1 MARTARK
8 RQADEALAFERERA
22 DTLRDE
28 IERLVAELEGPKVDE
43 DAFARMAPEDA
54 ALVRGLI
61 QPADVPEAEVE
72 DDESWLLYED
82 DAGPGETSD
91 PRAETEGE
99 IARLEEEVAESGRLQ
114 AALERYIEALD
125 GRA

>member
-1 MARTARK
+1 MT
-8 RQADEALAFERERA
+8 
-22 DTLRDE
+22 
-28 IERLVAELEGPKVDE
+28 
-43 DAFARMAPEDA
+43 PEDA

-61 QPADVPEAEVE
+61 QPADVPEDDVE

-91 PRAETEGE
+91 PREEIEGE
-99 IARLEEEVAESGRLQ
+99 IARLEGEVAESNRLQ

-125 GRA
+125 GRFAGSSRSCG